1 MINFGKPSFEQE
13 IVRIKVTSRSDRG
26 GSMSH
31 IGKRVLF
38 LVVSRR
44 RSIKFFYFFYLM
56 VFIGWI

>member
-38 LVVSRR
+38 LVVSRH
-44 RSIKFFYFFYLM
+44 RSIKFFYLM
-56 VFIGWI
+56 IFIGWI